1 MKMTPGIRAGKPLKE
16 KYVISVYFSCIK
28 GEITSSKFPLCKQMI
43 NEQARSGFFSHCLF
57 IFFNFLYLATEIICI
72 EVTNSYK

>member
-28 GEITSSKFPLCKQMI
+28 GEITSSKFPFCKQMI
-43 NEQARSGFFSHCLF
+43 NEQARSGFLVIACLYF
-57 IFFNFLYLATEIICI
+57 LIFFIWLR
-72 EVTNSYK
+72 K